1 MCVTHVVN
9 IRQEILKIE
18 EILMIKEVKVCLQIN
33 NFAYL
38 IVEKWIFSAI
48 PRIKSLAKDYTEWY

>member
-18 EILMIKEVKVCLQIN
+18 EILMIKEVKVCLQIS

-38 IVEKWIFSAI
+38 IVEK
-48 PRIKSLAKDYTEWY
+48 